1 MWLKNKKFIAI
12 LSIFALFIGLVG
24 CIKKEIVIPEN
35 PVFLEVTNPEDV
47 LIMQAYAALD
57 AEDYESAKE
66 LFTQS

>member
-35 PVFLEVTNPEDV
+35 PAFLEVTNPEDV